1 MSGQPNTRLADLF
14 GLAGWSK
21 GELARLVNRQ
31 AAAMGHPQLSTD
43 TSRVRRWIDMGEIP
57 RDPVPR
63 VLAAL
68 FTERLGRVV
77 TIEDLG
83 LVRHGR
89 VGKRQRRRECGTSR
103 RRAVGART
111 DGRGPHRIHGNG
123 PHAQPTRLGGRG
135 RRARRRLRTQQRHA
149 RLAAHRSG
157 PRCRRP
163 RLDDPLHADPAG
175 FDRYEAAPIGSQEIE
190 ELERSVEVFRAW
202 DAARGGGLQRK
213 AVVGQLNEVG
223 GMLAY
228 RHPDHLQRRLWGV
241 AANLA
246 VLAGWMS
253 HDVGL
258 EPTAQKYFVIAAHAA
273 REGGDR
279 PRAGEALSRAA
290 RQMVH
295 LGRPD
300 DALDL
305 MKLAKSGSGEEML
318 PRTRAMLYTIEA
330 WAQASMGKGQAM
342 RRTLGM
348 AEDLFVSDKG
358 DVPPPSWMQMFDEA
372 DLHGMQALAFR
383 TLADHEP
390 AAAAAAQRH
399 AKEAL
404 DLRAKGRDRSQI
416 FDYISLASACFIADD
431 PEQADRYA
439 RLALVSMGS
448 NSSHRTWDR
457 LREMYRL
464 TGAVL
469 GLPED
474 PGPARGDQAG
484 AAQGAGKG
492 GGGKRARREVRRRS
506 SVVLGSCLELLGSYV
521 DPCDQ
526 QAGVVLAL
534 GHAELLDDRPHAVL
548 CGARLGEA
556 GREGQQPVRSPRPC
570 ARRGPGRRCA
580 ATARRLAGVALR
592 PARTWRRRSP
602 RGSRRPVASARAPSR
617 RGTAAGRGVL
627 PAPRPGCAS
636 RGGSGSRP
644 RCPGPVG
651 RWCPV
656 TG

>member
-1 MSGQPNTRLADLF
+1 MNGQPNSRLSDLF

-21 GELARLVNRQ
+21 GELARRVNRQ

-43 TSRVRRWIDMGEIP
+43 TSRVRRWIDTGEIP

-89 VGKRQRRRECGTSR
+89 AGKRPDDGNAEHPDGVPWAPERTAAVLTEFTGMDLMLNRRGL
-103 RRAVGART
+103 VGA
-111 DGRGPHRIHGNG
+111 G
-123 PHAQPTRLGGRG
+123 A
-135 RRARRRLRTQQRHA
+135 A
-149 RLAAHRSG
+149 LAAGSALSSAMYDWLHSDPTLSADA
-157 PRCRRP
+157 PRF
-163 RLDDPLHADPAG
+163 DDPLHADPAG

-190 ELERSVEVFRAW
+190 ALERSVEVFRAW

-305 MKLAKSGSGEEML
+305 MKLAKTGSGDEVL

-342 RRTLGM
+342 RRTLGQ
-348 AEDLFVSDKG
+348 AEDLFVSDRG
-358 DVPPPSWMQMFDEA
+358 DVPSPSWMQTFKEE
-372 DLHGMQALAFR
+372 DLYGMQALAYR
-383 TLADHEP
+383 TLAEHEP
-390 AAAAAAQRH
+390 GAAVHAQH
-399 AKEAL
+399 FAEKAL
-404 DLRAKGRDRSQI
+404 ALRVDGRQRSKI
-416 FDYISLASACFIADD
+416 FDFLSMASACFIADD

-464 TGAVL
+464 T
-469 GLPED
+469 
-474 PGPARGDQAG
+474 
-484 AAQGAGKG
+484 AQYSNYPKIHEL
-492 GGGKRARREVRRRS
+492 RE
-506 SVVLGSCLELLGSYV
+506 EIK
-521 DPCDQ
+521 
-526 QAGVVLAL
+526 LAL
-534 GHAELLDDRPHAVL
+534 PKT
-548 CGARLGEA
+548 
-556 GREGQQPVRSPRPC
+556 QPRSPR
-570 ARRGPGRRCA
+570 A
-580 ATARRLAGVALR
+580 
-592 PARTWRRRSP
+592 
-602 RGSRRPVASARAPSR
+602 
-617 RGTAAGRGVL
+617 
-627 PAPRPGCAS
+627 
-636 RGGSGSRP
+636 RGGNSAQA
-644 RCPGPVG
+644 
-651 RWCPV
+651 
-656 TG
+656 

>member
-1 MSGQPNTRLADLF
+1 MSNEPNTRLQDLF

-31 AAAMGHPQLSTD
+31 AAAMGHPQLATD

-89 VGKRQRRRECGTSR
+89 TGRRHGGGELDNPDRLPWAPERTAAVLTEFTGMDLMLNR
-103 RRAVGART
+103 RGLVGA
-111 DGRGPHRIHGNG
+111 G
-123 PHAQPTRLGGRG
+123 A
-135 RRARRRLRTQQRHA
+135 A
-149 RLAAHRSG
+149 LAAGSALSG
-157 PRCRRP
+157 AMHDWLHTDPALTSDAPRIN
-163 RLDDPLHADPAG
+163 DPLHADPAG

-228 RHPDHLQRRLWGV
+228 HHPEHLQRRLWGV

-295 LGRPD
+295 LGKPD

-305 MKLAKSGSGEEML
+305 MKLAKSGSGDEVL
-318 PRTRAMLYTIEA
+318 PRTQAMLHTIEA
-330 WAQASMGKGQAM
+330 WAQASMGRGQAM
-342 RRTLGM
+342 RRTLGK
-348 AEDLFVSDKG
+348 AEELFVSDRG

-372 DLHGMQALAFR
+372 DLHGMQALAYR
-383 TLADHEP
+383 TLADHDP
-390 AAAAAAQRH
+390 SAAAIAQRH
-399 AKEAL
+399 AKEAIE
-404 DLRAKGRDRSQI
+404 LRQKGRQRSQI
-416 FDYISLASACFIADD
+416 FDYISLASACFISDD

-439 RLALVSMGS
+439 RLALVSMGET
-448 NSSHRTWDR
+448 SSHRTWDR

-464 TGAVL
+464 TGQYADFPKIQEL
-469 GLPED
+469 REEIQLALPK
-474 PGPARGDQAG
+474 GKSKA
-484 AAQGAGKG
+484 KG
-492 GGGKRARREVRRRS
+492 GSA
-506 SVVLGSCLELLGSYV
+506 
-521 DPCDQ
+521 
-526 QAGVVLAL
+526 
-534 GHAELLDDRPHAVL
+534 
-548 CGARLGEA
+548 
-556 GREGQQPVRSPRPC
+556 
-570 ARRGPGRRCA
+570 
-580 ATARRLAGVALR
+580 
-592 PARTWRRRSP
+592 
-602 RGSRRPVASARAPSR
+602 ARA
-617 RGTAAGRGVL
+617 
-627 PAPRPGCAS
+627 
-636 RGGSGSRP
+636 
-644 RCPGPVG
+644 
-651 RWCPV
+651 
-656 TG
+656 

>member
-1 MSGQPNTRLADLF
+1 MSNEPNTRLQDLF

-31 AAAMGHPQLSTD
+31 AAAMGHPQLATD

-57 RDPVPR
+57 RDPVPQ
-63 VLAAL
+63 VLEAL

-89 VGKRQRRRECGTSR
+89 TGRRQRDGELSHPDSLPWAPGRTAAVLTEFTGMDLMLNRRGL
-103 RRAVGART
+103 VGA
-111 DGRGPHRIHGNG
+111 G
-123 PHAQPTRLGGRG
+123 A
-135 RRARRRLRTQQRHA
+135 A
-149 RLAAHRSG
+149 LAAGTALTSAMHDWLHTDPALTADA
-157 PRCRRP
+157 PRI
-163 RLDDPLHADPAG
+163 DDPLHADPAG

-190 ELERSVEVFRAW
+190 ELEASVEVFRAW
-202 DAARGGGLQRK
+202 DASRGGGLQRK

-228 RHPDHLQRRLWGV
+228 RHPVHLQRRLWGV

-295 LGRPD
+295 LGKPD

-305 MKLAKSGSGEEML
+305 MKLAKSGSGDQVL
-318 PRTRAMLYTIEA
+318 PRTQAMLHTIEA

-342 RRTLGM
+342 RRTLGE

-372 DLHGMQALAFR
+372 DLHGMQALAYR
-383 TLADHEP
+383 TLAEHDP
-390 AAAAAAQRH
+390 SAAATAQRH

-404 DLRAKGRDRSQI
+404 ALREKGRQRSKI
-416 FDYISLASACFIADD
+416 FDYLSLASACFIADD

-439 RLALVSMGS
+439 RLALVSMGET
-448 NSSHRTWDR
+448 SSHRTWDR

-464 TGAVL
+464 TG
-469 GLPED
+469 
-474 PGPARGDQAG
+474 QYAG
-484 AAQGAGKG
+484 YPRIQDL
-492 GGGKRARREVRRRS
+492 RE
-506 SVVLGSCLELLGSYV
+506 EI
-521 DPCDQ
+521 Q
-526 QAGVVLAL
+526 LAL
-534 GHAELLDDRPHAVL
+534 PK
-548 CGARLGEA
+548 
-556 GREGQQPVRSPRPC
+556 
-570 ARRGPGRRCA
+570 
-580 ATARRLAGVALR
+580 
-592 PARTWRRRSP
+592 
-602 RGSRRPVASARAPSR
+602 APSR
-617 RGTAAGRGVL
+617 T
-627 PAPRPGCAS
+627 
-636 RGGSGSRP
+636 RGGADQA
-644 RCPGPVG
+644 
-651 RWCPV
+651 
-656 TG
+656 

>member
-1 MSGQPNTRLADLF
+1 VSGRPNTRLSDLF
-14 GLAGWSK
+14 GLTGWSK
-21 GELARLVNRQ
+21 GELARLVNKQ
-31 AAAMGHPQLSTD
+31 AAAMGHPQLATD
-43 TSRVRRWIDMGEIP
+43 TSRVRRWIDKGEIP

-89 VGKRQRRRECGTSR
+89 AGKRQGDGIEEHPDGVPWAPERTAAVLTEFTGMDLMLNRRGL
-103 RRAVGART
+103 VGA
-111 DGRGPHRIHGNG
+111 G
-123 PHAQPTRLGGRG
+123 A
-135 RRARRRLRTQQRHA
+135 A
-149 RLAAHRSG
+149 LAAGSTLSSAMHDWLHTDPVLRADA
-157 PRCRRP
+157 PA
-163 RLDDPLHADPAG
+163 LDDPLHPDPAG

-228 RHPDHLQRRLWGV
+228 RHPPHLQRRLWGV

-305 MKLAKSGSGEEML
+305 MKLAQSGAGDRL
-318 PRTRAMLYTIEA
+318 QPRTKAMFHTIEA

-342 RRTLGM
+342 RRTLGQAEDM
-348 AEDLFVSDKG
+348 FVADRGDGEPLDWMQTFKAEDLY
-358 DVPPPSWMQMFDEA
+358 
-372 DLHGMQALAFR
+372 GMQALAYR
-383 TLADHEP
+383 TLAEFDP
-390 AAAAAAQRH
+390 DAAVHAQH
-399 AKEAL
+399 YADKAL
-404 DLRAKGRDRSQI
+404 ALRVDGRERSKI
-416 FDYISLASACFIADD
+416 FDHLSMASACFIADD

-439 RLALVSMGS
+439 RLALMSMGA
-448 NSSHRTWDR
+448 NSSRRTWDR

-464 TGAVL
+464 TA
-469 GLPED
+469 
-474 PGPARGDQAG
+474 QYAG
-484 AAQGAGKG
+484 YPKIHEL
-492 GGGKRARREVRRRS
+492 REEIR
-506 SVVLGSCLELLGSYV
+506 
-521 DPCDQ
+521 
-526 QAGVVLAL
+526 LAL
-534 GHAELLDDRPHAVL
+534 PKPRAKS
-548 CGARLGEA
+548 
-556 GREGQQPVRSPRPC
+556 RS
-570 ARRGPGRRCA
+570 
-580 ATARRLAGVALR
+580 
-592 PARTWRRRSP
+592 
-602 RGSRRPVASARAPSR
+602 RAQ
-617 RGTAAGRGVL
+617 A
-627 PAPRPGCAS
+627 
-636 RGGSGSRP
+636 
-644 RCPGPVG
+644 
-651 RWCPV
+651 
-656 TG
+656 

>member
-1 MSGQPNTRLADLF
+1 MNGQPNTRLSDLF

-21 GELARLVNRQ
+21 GELARMVNRQ
-31 AAAMGHPQLSTD
+31 AAAMGHPQLATD

-89 VGKRQRRRECGTSR
+89 VGKRQGDGNAEHPDGVPWAPDRTAAVLTEFTGMDLMLNRRGL
-103 RRAVGART
+103 VGA
-111 DGRGPHRIHGNG
+111 G
-123 PHAQPTRLGGRG
+123 A
-135 RRARRRLRTQQRHA
+135 A
-149 RLAAHRSG
+149 LAAGSALNSAMHDWLHTD
-157 PRCRRP
+157 PVLAADAP
-163 RLDDPLHADPAG
+163 DTDNPLHADPAG

-223 GMLAY
+223 GMLSY

-258 EPTAQKYFVIAAHAA
+258 EPTAQKYFIIAAHAA

-305 MKLAKSGSGEEML
+305 MKLAKSGSGETVL
-318 PRTRAMLYTIEA
+318 PRTQAMLYTIEA
-330 WAQASMGKGQAM
+330 WAQAAMGKGQAM
-342 RRTLGM
+342 RRTLGE
-348 AEDLFVSDKG
+348 AEDLFVSDRG
-358 DVPPPSWMQMFDEA
+358 DVPPPSWMQLFDEA
-372 DLHGMQALAFR
+372 DMHGMQALAYR
-383 TLADHEP
+383 TLAEHEP
-390 AAAAAAQRH
+390 SAAATAQRH

-404 DLRAKGRDRSQI
+404 KLREKGRDRSKI
-416 FDYISLASACFIADD
+416 FDHISLASACFIADD

-439 RLALVSMGS
+439 RLALTSMGS

-464 TGAVL
+464 TGQYSSYPKIHELREEIEMA
-469 GLPED
+469 LPKGSLK
-474 PGPARGDQAG
+474 P
-484 AAQGAGKG
+484 KG
-492 GGGKRARREVRRRS
+492 GGN
-506 SVVLGSCLELLGSYV
+506 
-521 DPCDQ
+521 
-526 QAGVVLAL
+526 
-534 GHAELLDDRPHAVL
+534 
-548 CGARLGEA
+548 
-556 GREGQQPVRSPRPC
+556 
-570 ARRGPGRRCA
+570 
-580 ATARRLAGVALR
+580 TARA
-592 PARTWRRRSP
+592 
-602 RGSRRPVASARAPSR
+602 
-617 RGTAAGRGVL
+617 
-627 PAPRPGCAS
+627 
-636 RGGSGSRP
+636 
-644 RCPGPVG
+644 
-651 RWCPV
+651 
-656 TG
+656 

>member
-1 MSGQPNTRLADLF
+1 MTGEPNTRLSDLF

-31 AAAMGHPQLSTD
+31 AAAMGHPQLATD
-43 TSRVRRWIDMGEIP
+43 TSRVRRWIDMGESP
-57 RDPVPR
+57 RDPVPK

-83 LVRHGR
+83 FGRHGR
-89 VGKRQRRRECGTSR
+89 T
-103 RRAVGART
+103 
-111 DGRGPHRIHGNG
+111 
-123 PHAQPTRLGGRG
+123 
-135 RRARRRLRTQQRHA
+135 ARRRDVGKPDNPDGLPWAPERTAAVLTEFTGMDLMLNRRGLVGA
-149 RLAAHRSG
+149 GAALAAGSALSSAMHDWLHTDPSLTADSLSG
-157 PRCRRP
+157 APRF
-163 RLDDPLHADPAG
+163 DDPLNADPAG

-190 ELERSVEVFRAW
+190 ALERSVEVFRAW
-202 DAARGGGLQRK
+202 DASRGGGLQRK

-228 RHPDHLQRRLWGV
+228 HHPDHLQRRLWGV

-295 LGRPD
+295 LGKPD

-305 MKLAKSGSGEEML
+305 MKLAKSGSGEQTL
-318 PRTRAMLYTIEA
+318 PRTRAMLHTIEA
-330 WAQASMGKGQAM
+330 WAQASMGRGQAM
-342 RRTLGM
+342 RRTLGE
-348 AEDLFVSDKG
+348 AEELFVSDKG

-372 DLHGMQALAFR
+372 DMHGMQALAFR
-383 TLADHEP
+383 TLAEHDP
-390 AAAAAAQRH
+390 AAAATAQRH

-404 DLRAKGRDRSQI
+404 KLRENGRQRSKI

-439 RLALVSMGS
+439 RLALVSMGET
-448 NSSHRTWDR
+448 SSHRTWDR

-464 TGAVL
+464 TGQYAGYAKIEDL
-469 GLPED
+469 REEIQLALPKS
-474 PGPARGDQAG
+474 PAR
-484 AAQGAGKG
+484 
-492 GGGKRARREVRRRS
+492 RS
-506 SVVLGSCLELLGSYV
+506 
-521 DPCDQ
+521 
-526 QAGVVLAL
+526 
-534 GHAELLDDRPHAVL
+534 
-548 CGARLGEA
+548 
-556 GREGQQPVRSPRPC
+556 
-570 ARRGPGRRCA
+570 
-580 ATARRLAGVALR
+580 
-592 PARTWRRRSP
+592 RTSEI
-602 RGSRRPVASARAPSR
+602 
-617 RGTAAGRGVL
+617 
-627 PAPRPGCAS
+627 
-636 RGGSGSRP
+636 
-644 RCPGPVG
+644 
-651 RWCPV
+651 
-656 TG
+656 

>member
-1 MSGQPNTRLADLF
+1 VTGQTNTRLADLF

-43 TSRVRRWIDMGEIP
+43 TSRVRRWIDMGETP

-83 LVRHGR
+83 FVRHGR
-89 VGKRQRRRECGTSR
+89 TGKRQNVRNTDNPDGLPWPPERTAAVLTEFTGMDLMLNRRGLMGAG
-103 RRAVGART
+103 AV
-111 DGRGPHRIHGNG
+111 
-123 PHAQPTRLGGRG
+123 
-135 RRARRRLRTQQRHA
+135 
-149 RLAAHRSG
+149 LAAGSALTSAMHDWLHTDPSRAAAAA
-157 PRCRRP
+157 PRAN
-163 RLDDPLHADPAG
+163 DPLHADPAG
-175 FDRYEAAPIGSQEIE
+175 FDRYEAAPIGSEEIE
-190 ELERSVEVFRAW
+190 ALERSVEVFRAW
-202 DAARGGGLQRK
+202 DASRGGGLQRK

-228 RHPDHLQRRLWGV
+228 HHPDHLQRRLWGV

-305 MKLAKSGSGEEML
+305 MKLAKSGSGEEVL
-318 PRTRAMLYTIEA
+318 PRTQAMLHTIEA

-342 RRTLGM
+342 RRTLGE
-348 AEDLFVSDKG
+348 AEDLFVSDRS
-358 DVPPPSWMQMFDEA
+358 DVPAPSWMQNFDDA
-372 DLHGMQALAFR
+372 DMHGMQALAYR
-383 TLADHEP
+383 TLAEHDP
-390 AAAAAAQRH
+390 AAAVPAQRH
-399 AKEAL
+399 AKLAL
-404 DLRAKGRDRSQI
+404 ELRRNGHNRSKL

-439 RLALVSMGS
+439 RLALVSMGET
-448 NSSHRTWDR
+448 SSHRTWDR

-464 TGAVL
+464 TGQYAGYAKIEDL
-469 GLPED
+469 REEIEFALP
-474 PGPARGDQAG
+474 
-484 AAQGAGKG
+484 K
-492 GGGKRARREVRRRS
+492 
-506 SVVLGSCLELLGSYV
+506 
-521 DPCDQ
+521 
-526 QAGVVLAL
+526 
-534 GHAELLDDRPHAVL
+534 
-548 CGARLGEA
+548 
-556 GREGQQPVRSPRPC
+556 
-570 ARRGPGRRCA
+570 
-580 ATARRLAGVALR
+580 
-592 PARTWRRRSP
+592 
-602 RGSRRPVASARAPSR
+602 PVAK
-617 RGTAAGRGVL
+617 
-627 PAPRPGCAS
+627 
-636 RGGSGSRP
+636 RP
-644 RCPGPVG
+644 R
-651 RWCPV
+651 
-656 TG
+656 TGSI

>member
-1 MSGQPNTRLADLF
+1 MNGQPNTRLADLF

-31 AAAMGHPQLSTD
+31 AAAMGHLQLATD

-63 VLAAL
+63 VLAVL

-77 TIEDLG
+77 TTEDLG

-89 VGKRQRRRECGTSR
+89 PGKRRGDGSAEHPDDVPWAPERTAAVLTEFTGMDLMLNRRGL
-103 RRAVGART
+103 VGA
-111 DGRGPHRIHGNG
+111 G
-123 PHAQPTRLGGRG
+123 A
-135 RRARRRLRTQQRHA
+135 A
-149 RLAAHRSG
+149 LAAGSALSSAMHDWLHTDPALAADA
-157 PRCRRP
+157 PRIG
-163 RLDDPLHADPAG
+163 DPLYADPAG

-295 LGRPD
+295 LGKPD

-305 MKLAKSGSGEEML
+305 MKLAKSGAGGEAL
-318 PRTRAMLYTIEA
+318 PRTKAMLYTIEA
-330 WAQASMGKGQAM
+330 WAQASMGRGQAM
-342 RRTLGM
+342 RRTLGL
-348 AEDLFVSDKG
+348 AEDLFGADKG

-372 DLHGMQALAFR
+372 DLHGMQALAYR
-383 TLADHEP
+383 TLADHDP
-390 AAAAAAQRH
+390 AAANTAQRH
-399 AKEAL
+399 AKEAIE
-404 DLRAKGRDRSQI
+404 LRAKGHDRSQI

-464 TGAVL
+464 TAQYAGNPTIQDLREEIKVA
-469 GLPED
+469 LPK
-474 PGPARGDQAG
+474 ARGT
-484 AAQGAGKG
+484 
-492 GGGKRARREVRRRS
+492 RR
-506 SVVLGSCLELLGSYV
+506 
-521 DPCDQ
+521 
-526 QAGVVLAL
+526 
-534 GHAELLDDRPHAVL
+534 
-548 CGARLGEA
+548 A
-556 GREGQQPVRSPRPC
+556 GR
-570 ARRGPGRRCA
+570 
-580 ATARRLAGVALR
+580 TAKA
-592 PARTWRRRSP
+592 
-602 RGSRRPVASARAPSR
+602 
-617 RGTAAGRGVL
+617 
-627 PAPRPGCAS
+627 
-636 RGGSGSRP
+636 
-644 RCPGPVG
+644 
-651 RWCPV
+651 
-656 TG
+656 

>member
-31 AAAMGHPQLSTD
+31 AAATGHPQLATD

-89 VGKRQRRRECGTSR
+89 AGKRRGGGSEEHPDGVPWAPERTAAVLTEFTGMDLMLNRRGL
-103 RRAVGART
+103 VGA
-111 DGRGPHRIHGNG
+111 G
-123 PHAQPTRLGGRG
+123 AV
-135 RRARRRLRTQQRHA
+135 
-149 RLAAHRSG
+149 LAAGSALSSAMYDWLHTDPILSADAPVVGRSFVQ
-157 PRCRRP
+157 
-163 RLDDPLHADPAG
+163 AEPAG
-175 FDRYEAAPIGSQEIE
+175 YDRYEAAPVGAAEVD
-190 ELERSVEVFRAW
+190 ELESSVEVFRAW

-228 RHPDHLQRRLWGV
+228 RHPPHLQRRLWGV

-305 MKLAKSGSGEEML
+305 MKLAQSGSGDQVL
-318 PRTRAMLYTIEA
+318 PRTRAMFHTIEA
-330 WAQASMGKGQAM
+330 WAQASMGKSQAV
-342 RRTLGM
+342 RRTLGQ
-348 AEDLFVSDKG
+348 AEDLFVSDKS
-358 DVPPPSWMQMFDEA
+358 DVPPPSWMQLFNEA
-372 DLHGMQALAFR
+372 DLYGMQALAYR
-383 TLADHEP
+383 TLAEFEP
-390 AAAAAAQRH
+390 GAAVHAQH
-399 AKEAL
+399 YADKAL
-404 DLRAKGRDRSQI
+404 ALRADAQERSKI
-416 FDYISLASACFIADD
+416 FDFLSMASACFIADD
-431 PEQADRYA
+431 PEQADRFA
-439 RLALVSMGS
+439 RLALVSMGQ
-448 NSSHRTWDR
+448 NSSRRTWDR
-457 LREMYRL
+457 LRQMYRL
-464 TGAVL
+464 T
-469 GLPED
+469 
-474 PGPARGDQAG
+474 
-484 AAQGAGKG
+484 
-492 GGGKRARREVRRRS
+492 
-506 SVVLGSCLELLGSYV
+506 
-521 DPCDQ
+521 
-526 QAGVVLAL
+526 
-534 GHAELLDDRPHAVL
+534 AEYS
-548 CGARLGEA
+548 G
-556 GREGQQPVRSPRPC
+556 SPRIGEL
-570 ARRGPGRRCA
+570 REEIRQ
-580 ATARRLAGVALR
+580 AL
-592 PARTWRRRSP
+592 PKTKAK
-602 RGSRRPVASARAPSR
+602 
-617 RGTAAGRGVL
+617 
-627 PAPRPGCAS
+627 
-636 RGGSGSRP
+636 GGSGDSA
-644 RCPGPVG
+644 
-651 RWCPV
+651 WL
-656 TG
+656 

>member
-1 MSGQPNTRLADLF
+1 MSREPNTRLCDLF

-31 AAAMGHPQLSTD
+31 AAAMGHPQLATD
-43 TSRVRRWIDMGEIP
+43 TSRVRRWIDLGETP
-57 RDPVPR
+57 RDPVPK

-83 LVRHGR
+83 FARSGR
-89 VGKRQRRRECGTSR
+89 AGKRRDVQGADNPDDLPWAPDRTAAVLTEFTGMDLMLNRRGL
-103 RRAVGART
+103 VGA
-111 DGRGPHRIHGNG
+111 G
-123 PHAQPTRLGGRG
+123 A
-135 RRARRRLRTQQRHA
+135 A
-149 RLAAHRSG
+149 LAAGSALSSAMHDW
-157 PRCRRP
+157 
-163 RLDDPLHADPAG
+163 LKTDPAISQDAVRTSDALHADPAG
-175 FDRYEAAPIGSQEIE
+175 YDRYEAAPIGSQEIE
-190 ELERSVEVFRAW
+190 ALERSVEVFRAW

-305 MKLAKSGSGEEML
+305 MKLAKSGSGEQTL
-318 PRTRAMLYTIEA
+318 PRTRAMLHTIEA
-330 WAQASMGKGQAM
+330 WAQASMGRGQAM
-342 RRTLGM
+342 RRTLGE
-348 AEDLFVSDKG
+348 AEELFVSDKG

-372 DLHGMQALAFR
+372 DLHGMQALAYR
-383 TLADHEP
+383 TLADHDP
-390 AAAAAAQRH
+390 SAASIAQNH
-399 AKEAL
+399 AKQAL
-404 DLRAKGRDRSQI
+404 HLREGGRQRSKI

-439 RLALVSMGS
+439 RLALVSMGET
-448 NSSHRTWDR
+448 SSHRTWDR

-464 TGAVL
+464 TGHYAGYTKIEDLREEIEVA
-469 GLPED
+469 LPGS
-474 PGPARGDQAG
+474 PST
-484 AAQGAGKG
+484 K
-492 GGGKRARREVRRRS
+492 ARR
-506 SVVLGSCLELLGSYV
+506 
-521 DPCDQ
+521 
-526 QAGVVLAL
+526 A
-534 GHAELLDDRPHAVL
+534 
-548 CGARLGEA
+548 
-556 GREGQQPVRSPRPC
+556 
-570 ARRGPGRRCA
+570 
-580 ATARRLAGVALR
+580 
-592 PARTWRRRSP
+592 
-602 RGSRRPVASARAPSR
+602 
-617 RGTAAGRGVL
+617 
-627 PAPRPGCAS
+627 
-636 RGGSGSRP
+636 
-644 RCPGPVG
+644 
-651 RWCPV
+651 
-656 TG
+656 

>member
-31 AAAMGHPQLSTD
+31 AAAMGHLQLATD

-89 VGKRQRRRECGTSR
+89 AGKRRGGGSEEHPDGVPWAPERTAAVLTEFTGMDLMLNRRGL
-103 RRAVGART
+103 VGA
-111 DGRGPHRIHGNG
+111 G
-123 PHAQPTRLGGRG
+123 AV
-135 RRARRRLRTQQRHA
+135 
-149 RLAAHRSG
+149 LAAGSALSSAMYDWLHT
-157 PRCRRP
+157 
-163 RLDDPLHADPAG
+163 DPILSADAPVVGRNFVQAEPAG
-175 FDRYEAAPIGSQEIE
+175 YDRYEAAPVGAAEVD
-190 ELERSVEVFRAW
+190 ELESSVEVFRAW

-228 RHPDHLQRRLWGV
+228 RHPPHLQRRLWGV

-305 MKLAKSGSGEEML
+305 MKLAQSGSGDQVL
-318 PRTRAMLYTIEA
+318 PRTRAMFHTIEA
-330 WAQASMGKGQAM
+330 WAQASMGKSQAV
-342 RRTLGM
+342 RRTLGQ
-348 AEDLFVSDKG
+348 AEDLFVSDKS
-358 DVPPPSWMQMFDEA
+358 DVPPPSWMQLFNEA
-372 DLHGMQALAFR
+372 DLYGMQALAYR
-383 TLADHEP
+383 TLAEFEP
-390 AAAAAAQRH
+390 GAAAHAQH
-399 AKEAL
+399 YADKAL
-404 DLRAKGRDRSQI
+404 ALRADAQERSKI
-416 FDYISLASACFIADD
+416 FDFLSMASACFIADD
-431 PEQADRYA
+431 PEQADRFA
-439 RLALVSMGS
+439 RLALVSMGQ
-448 NSSHRTWDR
+448 NSSRRTWDR
-457 LREMYRL
+457 LRQMYRL
-464 TGAVL
+464 T
-469 GLPED
+469 
-474 PGPARGDQAG
+474 
-484 AAQGAGKG
+484 
-492 GGGKRARREVRRRS
+492 
-506 SVVLGSCLELLGSYV
+506 
-521 DPCDQ
+521 
-526 QAGVVLAL
+526 
-534 GHAELLDDRPHAVL
+534 AEYT
-548 CGARLGEA
+548 G
-556 GREGQQPVRSPRPC
+556 SPRIGEL
-570 ARRGPGRRCA
+570 REEIRQ
-580 ATARRLAGVALR
+580 AL
-592 PARTWRRRSP
+592 PKTKAK
-602 RGSRRPVASARAPSR
+602 
-617 RGTAAGRGVL
+617 
-627 PAPRPGCAS
+627 
-636 RGGSGSRP
+636 GGSGGSA
-644 RCPGPVG
+644 
-651 RWCPV
+651 WL
-656 TG
+656 

>member
-21 GELARLVNRQ
+21 GELARAVNRQ
-31 AAAMGHPQLSTD
+31 AAAMGHPQLATD
-43 TSRVRRWIDMGEIP
+43 TSRVRRWIETGEIP

-83 LVRHGR
+83 LTRRGR
-89 VGKRQRRRECGTSR
+89 TGTRRDDGSVEHPDGVPWAPDRTAAVLTEFTGMDLMLNR
-103 RRAVGART
+103 RGLVGA
-111 DGRGPHRIHGNG
+111 G
-123 PHAQPTRLGGRG
+123 A
-135 RRARRRLRTQQRHA
+135 A
-149 RLAAHRSG
+149 LAAGSALSG
-157 PRCRRP
+157 AMHDWLHSDPALTADAPRI
-163 RLDDPLHADPAG
+163 DDPLHADPAG

-223 GMLAY
+223 GMLSY

-305 MKLAKSGSGEEML
+305 MKLAKSGSGEATL
-318 PRTRAMLYTIEA
+318 PRTRAMLFTIEA
-330 WAQASMGKGQAM
+330 WAQASMGRGQAM
-342 RRTLGM
+342 RRTLGQ

-372 DLHGMQALAFR
+372 DLHGMQALAYR
-383 TLADHEP
+383 TLAEHDP
-390 AAAAAAQRH
+390 AAAGTAQRH

-404 DLRAKGRDRSQI
+404 RLREKGRDRSKI
-416 FDYISLASACFIADD
+416 FDHLSLASACFIADD

-439 RLALVSMGS
+439 RLALASMGA

-464 TGAVL
+464 TGQYATYPKINEL
-469 GLPED
+469 REEIELALPKGLP
-474 PGPARGDQAG
+474 
-484 AAQGAGKG
+484 K
-492 GGGKRARREVRRRS
+492 
-506 SVVLGSCLELLGSYV
+506 
-521 DPCDQ
+521 
-526 QAGVVLAL
+526 
-534 GHAELLDDRPHAVL
+534 
-548 CGARLGEA
+548 
-556 GREGQQPVRSPRPC
+556 
-570 ARRGPGRRCA
+570 
-580 ATARRLAGVALR
+580 
-592 PARTWRRRSP
+592 P
-602 RGSRRPVASARAPSR
+602 RGGSARA
-617 RGTAAGRGVL
+617 
-627 PAPRPGCAS
+627 
-636 RGGSGSRP
+636 
-644 RCPGPVG
+644 
-651 RWCPV
+651 
-656 TG
+656 

>member
-21 GELARLVNRQ
+21 GELARLVNKQ

-89 VGKRQRRRECGTSR
+89 TGNRQVGGIEEHPDGVPWAPERTAAVLTEFTGMDLMLNRRGL
-103 RRAVGART
+103 VGA
-111 DGRGPHRIHGNG
+111 G
-123 PHAQPTRLGGRG
+123 A
-135 RRARRRLRTQQRHA
+135 A
-149 RLAAHRSG
+149 LAAGSTLSSAMYDWLHTD
-157 PRCRRP
+157 PALKADAP
-163 RLDDPLHADPAG
+163 VLDDPLHADPAG

-228 RHPDHLQRRLWGV
+228 HHPPHLQRRLWGV

-305 MKLAKSGSGEEML
+305 MKLAQDGAGDRL
-318 PRTRAMLYTIEA
+318 QPRTKAMFHTIEA

-342 RRTLGM
+342 RRTLGQ
-348 AEDLFVSDKG
+348 AEDMFVADRG
-358 DVPPPSWMQMFDEA
+358 DGEPLDWMQTFKDE
-372 DLHGMQALAFR
+372 DLYGMQALAYR
-383 TLADHEP
+383 TLAEFDP
-390 AAAAAAQRH
+390 GAAAHAQH
-399 AKEAL
+399 YAEKAL
-404 DLRAKGRDRSQI
+404 CLRVDGRERSKI
-416 FDYISLASACFIADD
+416 FDHLSMASACFIADD

-439 RLALVSMGS
+439 RLALMSMGS
-448 NSSHRTWDR
+448 NSSRRTWDR
-457 LREMYRL
+457 LRQMYRL
-464 TGAVL
+464 TA
-469 GLPED
+469 EY
-474 PGPARGDQAG
+474 AG
-484 AAQGAGKG
+484 YP
-492 GGGKRARREVRRRS
+492 RIHELREEIR
-506 SVVLGSCLELLGSYV
+506 
-521 DPCDQ
+521 
-526 QAGVVLAL
+526 LAL
-534 GHAELLDDRPHAVL
+534 PK
-548 CGARLGEA
+548 
-556 GREGQQPVRSPRPC
+556 PRSKGPR
-570 ARRGPGRRCA
+570 
-580 ATARRLAGVALR
+580 
-592 PARTWRRRSP
+592 
-602 RGSRRPVASARAPSR
+602 SAQA
-617 RGTAAGRGVL
+617 
-627 PAPRPGCAS
+627 
-636 RGGSGSRP
+636 
-644 RCPGPVG
+644 
-651 RWCPV
+651 
-656 TG
+656 

>member
-1 MSGQPNTRLADLF
+1 MSGQPNTRLSDLF

-31 AAAMGHPQLSTD
+31 AAAMGHPQLATD

-89 VGKRQRRRECGTSR
+89 AGKRPRGGSAEHPDGVPWAPERTAEVLTEFTGMDLMLNRRGL
-103 RRAVGART
+103 VGA
-111 DGRGPHRIHGNG
+111 G
-123 PHAQPTRLGGRG
+123 
-135 RRARRRLRTQQRHA
+135 
-149 RLAAHRSG
+149 AALSAGSALSG
-157 PRCRRP
+157 AMH
-163 RLDDPLHADPAG
+163 DWLHADPALTTDAPRIDHPLHADSVG

-228 RHPDHLQRRLWGV
+228 HHPPHLQRRLWGV

-258 EPTAQKYFVIAAHAA
+258 EPTAQKYFVIATHAA

-305 MKLAKSGSGEEML
+305 LKLARSGSGEELL
-318 PRTRAMLYTIEA
+318 PRTRAMFHTIEA

-342 RRTLGM
+342 RRTLGR
-348 AEDLFVSDKG
+348 AEDLFVSDRG
-358 DVPPPSWMQMFDEA
+358 ADQEQPDWMQTFKDE
-372 DLHGMQALAFR
+372 DLYGMQALAYR
-383 TLADHEP
+383 TLAEFEP
-390 AAAAAAQRH
+390 DAAAHAQH
-399 AKEAL
+399 YAEKAL
-404 DLRAKGRDRSQI
+404 SLRVDGRERSKI
-416 FDYISLASACFIADD
+416 FDHLSMASACFIAND

-439 RLALVSMGS
+439 RLALMSMGS
-448 NSSHRTWDR
+448 NSSRRTWDR
-457 LREMYRL
+457 LRQMYRL
-464 TGAVL
+464 TAEYSSYPRIQEL
-469 GLPED
+469 REEIRQALPR
-474 PGPARGDQAG
+474 PR
-484 AAQGAGKG
+484 GKG
-492 GGGKRARREVRRRS
+492 GSA
-506 SVVLGSCLELLGSYV
+506 
-521 DPCDQ
+521 
-526 QAGVVLAL
+526 
-534 GHAELLDDRPHAVL
+534 
-548 CGARLGEA
+548 
-556 GREGQQPVRSPRPC
+556 
-570 ARRGPGRRCA
+570 
-580 ATARRLAGVALR
+580 
-592 PARTWRRRSP
+592 PA
-602 RGSRRPVASARAPSR
+602 
-617 RGTAAGRGVL
+617 
-627 PAPRPGCAS
+627 
-636 RGGSGSRP
+636 
-644 RCPGPVG
+644 
-651 RWCPV
+651 
-656 TG
+656 